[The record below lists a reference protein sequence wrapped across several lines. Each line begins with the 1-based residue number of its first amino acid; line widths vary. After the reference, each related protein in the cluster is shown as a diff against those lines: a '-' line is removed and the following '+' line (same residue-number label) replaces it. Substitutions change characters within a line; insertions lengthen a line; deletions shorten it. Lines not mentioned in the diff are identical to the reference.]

1 MPLGDLVCSLL
12 SCVSGHQCCFF
23 HVFSPSVVL
32 VSDLD
37 CRFMLCLTC
46 WLPTGM
52 GEITMSAMHKRSLG
66 KQPWWNRNAK
76 GQTCKPVGL
85 LIMMC
90 SCGLWSWDFDSG
102 SDFWMS
108 EWSTASWMNLQKPKL
123 GLEDGNWDNLLGS
136 MLNAGGCAWGSL
148 RAFLCQFYTLSGAHG
163 KLQDTFLHSDS
174 HHRRSPCPIWALHAF
189 CIPGAMWHASWW
201 TPEAPTSRALNDRSG
216 NCCKQREGWTGRYY
230 CCGLGTAQLL
240 LGETTFLLGDVCGRR
255 AVEL

>member
-1 MPLGDLVCSLL
+1 MLFF
-12 SCVSGHQCCFF
+12 SCFFSVSGFGERPGLSIYVMLDLLTPNWYGWNHHVCHAQTITGKTALVEPQCQ
-23 HVFSPSVVL
+23 
-32 VSDLD
+32 
-37 CRFMLCLTC
+37 RT
-46 WLPTGM
+46 
-52 GEITMSAMHKRSLG
+52 
-66 KQPWWNRNAK
+66 
-76 GQTCKPVGL
+76 QTCKPVGL

-189 CIPGAMWHASWW
+189 CIPGATWHASWW